1 MRVDICAVLPPG
13 AIDALLKK
21 AKDVLGER
29 VKEVRASKRL
39 RESASCLVDAE
50 GAISRNME
58 RILRMAKQSVP
69 ARARVLELNP
79 KDAFVQAANELASA
93 SPDDARLGTWVELL
107 YDQAAL
113 AEGEIADP
121 AGMVNRIQQ
130 MLLQVAKQG

>member
-1 MRVDICAVLPPG
+1 MVLVM
-13 AIDALLKK
+13 LKK
-21 AKDVLGER
+21 AKEVLGER

-39 RESASCLVDAE
+39 RESAACLVDAE

-69 ARARVLELNP
+69 SRSRVLELNP
-79 KDAFVQAANELASA
+79 KDSFVRSANEIASA
-93 SPDDARLGTWVELL
+93 TPDDPRLGTWIELL

-121 AGMVNRIQQ
+121 AGMVRRIQQ
-130 MLLQVAKQG
+130 MLNSVVTR